1 MRVFLTKAAEEL
13 GDKHPDSDQIHLPSC
28 YTQKDLYFEFQVS
41 VGKEESV
48 SLGTFYRIWSEDFP
62 DLKVAVV
69 NKFSKCNYCWKVKQL
84 LNRHRSSQ
92 SIRQELRKRRE
103 KHNQYQRYL

>member
-1 MRVFLTKAAEEL
+1 VHKPEKNVVSPNLFSALKSVPFSSSHNSTI
-13 GDKHPDSDQIHLPSC
+13 SILPNS
-28 YTQKDLYFEFQVS
+28 QA
-41 VGKEESV
+41 
-48 SLGTFYRIWSEDFP
+48 IIDFP